1 MAGDI
6 LLEKKQKRKKKK
18 LTVKALS
25 PIVAG
30 DRPINK
36 TPCRR
41 NAEAFPLQKP
51 FVWLAD
57 LLRERRQ
64 LRRCFFRHSSA
75 AWHQHP
81 HTVALAWRGGR
92 GGRLAQEWKMSCTK
106 QPFLL
111 QWLKELVG
119 HSGPFHRRWPTLGNV
134 SLALWWEP
142 FSSIWFCLQCSQKG
156 WEENAERR
164 H

>member
-1 MAGDI
+1 MAGDT
-6 LLEKKQKRKKKK
+6 LLEKEKKKQKKEI
-18 LTVKALS
+18 TGKALS
-25 PIVAG
+25 PIVVG

-36 TPCRR
+36 TPCLG

-81 HTVALAWRGGR
+81 HTMALASRGGR
-92 GGRLAQEWKMSCTK
+92 GGWLAREMKMGCTK

-119 HSGPFHRRWPTLGNV
+119 HSGPF
-134 SLALWWEP
+134 
-142 FSSIWFCLQCSQKG
+142 Q
-156 WEENAERR
+156 
-164 H
+164 